1 MTEKQYKKC
10 EEIISNLYKNSGLLK
25 EVILMTRIF
34 KPVFYLRWIKITMLL
49 AKVFNKNITKKEAK
63 EIVININNNVG
74 ALFTVD
80 MLINLKI
87 NAFIFWGIANYLDDG
102 TINGFIPNYKRD
114 KNFKEIKKDNEN
126 NKEIKL

>member
-10 EEIISNLYKNSGLLK
+10 EEISNLYKNSGLLK
-25 EVILMTRIF
+25 ELILRTRIF
-34 KPVFYLRWIKITMLL
+34 EPVFYLRWIKITMLL

-80 MLINLKI
+80 MLINLTF
-87 NAFIFWGIANYLDDG
+87 NSFIFWGIANYLDDG